1 MLMKE
6 NPDRKKKKDIERTIF
21 AQKSTDQKPKADF
34 PPNNKYVYIFMM
46 QIPCKY
52 GATSKLII

>member
-1 MLMKE
+1 MH
-6 NPDRKKKKDIERTIF
+6 IERTIF

-34 PPNNKYVYIFMM
+34 PPNNKCVYIFMM
-46 QIPCKY
+46 KIPCKY